1 MLKPYAQNLIR
12 DLTASLW
19 PEVNPDLIQAQA
31 LVESGGDPFAV
42 SPAGA
47 VGLMQLMPTTA
58 RYMGLAEE
66 LLFDPEHNLR
76 IGIAYLRR
84 QFEAF
89 PEIDTFYDRMNCAL
103 AAYNG
108 GRGWINAA
116 LQAARLQCGE
126 PGPLSAGPKP
136 GPWQRW
142 ENIAGCLFNLNSKS
156 GKHPDAPQIIAYVAK
171 IRLTLWRLQT
181 AIKKEQSKCNK

>member
-1 MLKPYAQNLIR
+1 MLKPYLQNLIQ
-12 DLTASLW
+12 DIAAETW
-19 PEVNPDLIQAQA
+19 PEVRPELIQAQV
-31 LVESGGDPFAV
+31 LVESGGEPFAI

-47 VGLMQLMPTTA
+47 VGLMQLMPATA
-58 RYMGLAEE
+58 RYLGLAEE

-76 IGIAYLRR
+76 TGIAYLRR

-126 PGPLSAGPKP
+126 PGPLSAGPMP

-142 ENIAGCLFNLNSKS
+142 ENIAGCLFNLNSKT
-156 GKHPDAPQIIAYVAK
+156 GKRPDAAQIISYVAK
-171 IRLTLWRLQT
+171 IRLTLWRLQ
-181 AIKKEQSKCNK
+181 AAEKEKHHA